1 MKTPRVKKLRVLAL
15 MHPSLLPPET
25 LDGLSEKEA
34 YAIKTEYDIV
44 TTLRRLGHEVQVL
57 GVQDELMPIRSAVTD
72 WKPQI
77 VFNLLEEFHGIAEFD
92 QHVVGLLE
100 LLRVCYT
107 GCNPRGLVLARG
119 KALSKKLVTYHRI
132 RTPTFTA
139 TSARRSLPL
148 AWSLLVITASNP
160 AERTTSRTRSS
171 SVATI
176 ARVTLR
182 AASA

>member
-44 TTLRRLGHEVQVL
+44 TTLRGLGHEVQVL

-107 GCNPRGLVLARG
+107 G
-119 KALSKKLVTYHRI
+119 
-132 RTPTFTA
+132 
-139 TSARRSLPL
+139 
-148 AWSLLVITASNP
+148 
-160 AERTTSRTRSS
+160 
-171 SVATI
+171 
-176 ARVTLR
+176 
-182 AASA
+182 